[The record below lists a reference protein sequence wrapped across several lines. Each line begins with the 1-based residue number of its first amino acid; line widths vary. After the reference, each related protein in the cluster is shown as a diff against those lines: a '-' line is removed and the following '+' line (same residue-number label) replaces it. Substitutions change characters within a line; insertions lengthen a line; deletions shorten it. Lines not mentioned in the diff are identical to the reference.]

1 MVKIDHNKNVA
12 HVFIGKWITD
22 EDYIERI
29 EAETGHSVRRTEE
42 RHYTFFKSF
51 PFTDI
56 WIGYD
61 PAVEKHDG
69 TRITKDACWWCGGNT
84 VLLNMGRKSY
94 MYIGGC
100 IYTFKTQEE
109 IESYVSEMGN
119 NAVPYPY
126 ATSKTKTYLMLE
138 CVEINNRFINPYGV
152 YYASK
157 NQNIRRKADAQRNK
171 RSPNFLATA
180 FKVTMIHK

>member
-1 MVKIDHNKNVA
+1 
-12 HVFIGKWITD
+12 
-22 EDYIERI
+22 
-29 EAETGHSVRRTEE
+29 
-42 RHYTFFKSF
+42 
-51 PFTDI
+51 
-56 WIGYD
+56 
-61 PAVEKHDG
+61 
-69 TRITKDACWWCGGNT
+69 
-84 VLLNMGRKSY
+84 